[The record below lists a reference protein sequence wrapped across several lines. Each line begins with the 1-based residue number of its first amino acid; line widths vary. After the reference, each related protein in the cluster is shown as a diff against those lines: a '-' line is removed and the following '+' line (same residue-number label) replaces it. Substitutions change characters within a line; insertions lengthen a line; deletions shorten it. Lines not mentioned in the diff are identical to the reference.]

1 MKNILIADDN
11 NQIIEVLKQYALK
24 ENYTVFTADNGSKTL
39 EEFHKRDYDV
49 ILLDVMMPEIDG
61 FEVCRRIRQ
70 TSMVPI
76 IMITARGED
85 YDKIMG
91 LDIGADDYVIKPFS
105 PSEVMARVRAILR
118 RVESIGISNKEVV
131 QKGSLRINLDK
142 FQVFIHDETVSLTK
156 KEVEI
161 LWLLASNAGI
171 VFSRTQILDSVWGFE
186 YFGDS
191 RTIDTHI
198 KRLRSKVDTY
208 EHSDWKI
215 LTVRGIG
222 YKFEVIH
229 EITKKLFFYF
239 SIISAVLAATV
250 FVGFYGIFRYYSYQ
264 HHERELQL
272 RAELIKEKLE
282 DYISDCTA
290 NQELSA
296 YLKVLDD
303 ISLADAYF
311 ISRDGQEFTCS
322 CTCNTT
328 VKIEKKPTQEVETF
342 AEKIFKCGEYTQIK
356 KKDKRNNTV
365 IYVGIPVKEQGE
377 TTAVVVMRDTFDMD
391 QGSFLIAII
400 VLLLCLLFALLLSLF
415 LSGIMARHFMV
426 PIQKIAMA
434 TAELANGNYQIKTD
448 VYDKN
453 EIGELAK
460 KTDILAQKLDA
471 ANKERERMKQMQR
484 DYIANISHELRTP
497 VTVIRSS
504 IEALNDGM
512 IPEDKVKEY
521 QKQMLVETISLQ
533 RLINDMLDLSRLENE
548 DFPIEMEALDLG
560 FVLEDAVR
568 SIRMIAR
575 QKDINVNYRSVE
587 EEWPFK
593 GDYGRLRQM
602 FLTVLENAVK
612 YSDEGKEIWIETT
625 KKVDAYYISIKD
637 EGCGISKESLPFIFN
652 KFYRSS
658 RGQTEG
664 TGLGMAIAK
673 SIADRHDI
681 SIRIHSVE
689 GEGSKVT
696 FIVPVNK

>member
-1 MKNILIADDN
+1 
-11 NQIIEVLKQYALK
+11 
-24 ENYTVFTADNGSKTL
+24 
-39 EEFHKRDYDV
+39 
-49 ILLDVMMPEIDG
+49 
-61 FEVCRRIRQ
+61 
-70 TSMVPI
+70 
-76 IMITARGED
+76 
-85 YDKIMG
+85 
-91 LDIGADDYVIKPFS
+91 
-105 PSEVMARVRAILR
+105 
-118 RVESIGISNKEVV
+118 
-131 QKGSLRINLDK
+131 
-142 FQVFIHDETVSLTK
+142 
-156 KEVEI
+156 
-161 LWLLASNAGI
+161 
-171 VFSRTQILDSVWGFE
+171 
-186 YFGDS
+186 
-191 RTIDTHI
+191 
-198 KRLRSKVDTY
+198 
-208 EHSDWKI
+208 
-215 LTVRGIG
+215 
-222 YKFEVIH
+222 
-229 EITKKLFFYF
+229 
-239 SIISAVLAATV
+239 
-250 FVGFYGIFRYYSYQ
+250 
-264 HHERELQL
+264 
-272 RAELIKEKLE
+272 
-282 DYISDCTA
+282 
-290 NQELSA
+290 
-296 YLKVLDD
+296 
-303 ISLADAYF
+303 
-311 ISRDGQEFTCS
+311 
-322 CTCNTT
+322 
-328 VKIEKKPTQEVETF
+328 
-342 AEKIFKCGEYTQIK
+342 
-356 KKDKRNNTV
+356 
-365 IYVGIPVKEQGE
+365 
-377 TTAVVVMRDTFDMD
+377 MD

>member
-91 LDIGADDYVIKPFS
+91 LDISADDYVIKPFS

-229 EITKKLFFYF
+229 E
-239 SIISAVLAATV
+239 
-250 FVGFYGIFRYYSYQ
+250 
-264 HHERELQL
+264 
-272 RAELIKEKLE
+272 
-282 DYISDCTA
+282 
-290 NQELSA
+290 
-296 YLKVLDD
+296 
-303 ISLADAYF
+303 
-311 ISRDGQEFTCS
+311 
-322 CTCNTT
+322 
-328 VKIEKKPTQEVETF
+328 
-342 AEKIFKCGEYTQIK
+342 
-356 KKDKRNNTV
+356 
-365 IYVGIPVKEQGE
+365 
-377 TTAVVVMRDTFDMD
+377 
-391 QGSFLIAII
+391 
-400 VLLLCLLFALLLSLF
+400 
-415 LSGIMARHFMV
+415 
-426 PIQKIAMA
+426 
-434 TAELANGNYQIKTD
+434 
-448 VYDKN
+448 
-453 EIGELAK
+453 
-460 KTDILAQKLDA
+460 
-471 ANKERERMKQMQR
+471 
-484 DYIANISHELRTP
+484 
-497 VTVIRSS
+497 
-504 IEALNDGM
+504 
-512 IPEDKVKEY
+512 
-521 QKQMLVETISLQ
+521 
-533 RLINDMLDLSRLENE
+533 
-548 DFPIEMEALDLG
+548 
-560 FVLEDAVR
+560 
-568 SIRMIAR
+568 
-575 QKDINVNYRSVE
+575 
-587 EEWPFK
+587 
-593 GDYGRLRQM
+593 
-602 FLTVLENAVK
+602 
-612 YSDEGKEIWIETT
+612 
-625 KKVDAYYISIKD
+625 
-637 EGCGISKESLPFIFN
+637 
-652 KFYRSS
+652 
-658 RGQTEG
+658 
-664 TGLGMAIAK
+664 
-673 SIADRHDI
+673 
-681 SIRIHSVE
+681 
-689 GEGSKVT
+689 
-696 FIVPVNK
+696 

>member
-76 IMITARGED
+76 IMITARGDD

-229 EITKKLFFYF
+229 E
-239 SIISAVLAATV
+239 
-250 FVGFYGIFRYYSYQ
+250 
-264 HHERELQL
+264 
-272 RAELIKEKLE
+272 
-282 DYISDCTA
+282 
-290 NQELSA
+290 
-296 YLKVLDD
+296 
-303 ISLADAYF
+303 
-311 ISRDGQEFTCS
+311 
-322 CTCNTT
+322 
-328 VKIEKKPTQEVETF
+328 
-342 AEKIFKCGEYTQIK
+342 
-356 KKDKRNNTV
+356 
-365 IYVGIPVKEQGE
+365 
-377 TTAVVVMRDTFDMD
+377 
-391 QGSFLIAII
+391 
-400 VLLLCLLFALLLSLF
+400 
-415 LSGIMARHFMV
+415 
-426 PIQKIAMA
+426 
-434 TAELANGNYQIKTD
+434 
-448 VYDKN
+448 
-453 EIGELAK
+453 
-460 KTDILAQKLDA
+460 
-471 ANKERERMKQMQR
+471 
-484 DYIANISHELRTP
+484 
-497 VTVIRSS
+497 
-504 IEALNDGM
+504 
-512 IPEDKVKEY
+512 
-521 QKQMLVETISLQ
+521 
-533 RLINDMLDLSRLENE
+533 
-548 DFPIEMEALDLG
+548 
-560 FVLEDAVR
+560 
-568 SIRMIAR
+568 
-575 QKDINVNYRSVE
+575 
-587 EEWPFK
+587 
-593 GDYGRLRQM
+593 
-602 FLTVLENAVK
+602 
-612 YSDEGKEIWIETT
+612 
-625 KKVDAYYISIKD
+625 
-637 EGCGISKESLPFIFN
+637 
-652 KFYRSS
+652 
-658 RGQTEG
+658 
-664 TGLGMAIAK
+664 
-673 SIADRHDI
+673 
-681 SIRIHSVE
+681 
-689 GEGSKVT
+689 
-696 FIVPVNK
+696 

>member
-1 MKNILIADDN
+1 M
-11 NQIIEVLKQYALK
+11 
-24 ENYTVFTADNGSKTL
+24 
-39 EEFHKRDYDV
+39 
-49 ILLDVMMPEIDG
+49 
-61 FEVCRRIRQ
+61 
-70 TSMVPI
+70 
-76 IMITARGED
+76 
-85 YDKIMG
+85 
-91 LDIGADDYVIKPFS
+91 
-105 PSEVMARVRAILR
+105 
-118 RVESIGISNKEVV
+118 NK
-131 QKGSLRINLDK
+131 
-142 FQVFIHDETVSLTK
+142 
-156 KEVEI
+156 
-161 LWLLASNAGI
+161 
-171 VFSRTQILDSVWGFE
+171 
-186 YFGDS
+186 
-191 RTIDTHI
+191 
-198 KRLRSKVDTY
+198 
-208 EHSDWKI
+208 
-215 LTVRGIG
+215 
-222 YKFEVIH
+222 
-229 EITKKLFFYF
+229 ITKKLFFYF

-471 ANKERERMKQMQR
+471 TNKEREQMKQMQR

>member
-1 MKNILIADDN
+1 M
-11 NQIIEVLKQYALK
+11 
-24 ENYTVFTADNGSKTL
+24 
-39 EEFHKRDYDV
+39 
-49 ILLDVMMPEIDG
+49 
-61 FEVCRRIRQ
+61 
-70 TSMVPI
+70 
-76 IMITARGED
+76 
-85 YDKIMG
+85 
-91 LDIGADDYVIKPFS
+91 
-105 PSEVMARVRAILR
+105 
-118 RVESIGISNKEVV
+118 NK
-131 QKGSLRINLDK
+131 
-142 FQVFIHDETVSLTK
+142 
-156 KEVEI
+156 
-161 LWLLASNAGI
+161 
-171 VFSRTQILDSVWGFE
+171 
-186 YFGDS
+186 
-191 RTIDTHI
+191 
-198 KRLRSKVDTY
+198 
-208 EHSDWKI
+208 
-215 LTVRGIG
+215 
-222 YKFEVIH
+222 
-229 EITKKLFFYF
+229 ITKKLFFYF

-560 FVLEDAVR
+560 FVLEDAV
-568 SIRMIAR
+568 
-575 QKDINVNYRSVE
+575 
-587 EEWPFK
+587 
-593 GDYGRLRQM
+593 
-602 FLTVLENAVK
+602 K

>member
-24 ENYTVFTADNGSKTL
+24 ENYTVFTADNGLKTL

-229 EITKKLFFYF
+229 E
-239 SIISAVLAATV
+239 
-250 FVGFYGIFRYYSYQ
+250 
-264 HHERELQL
+264 
-272 RAELIKEKLE
+272 
-282 DYISDCTA
+282 
-290 NQELSA
+290 
-296 YLKVLDD
+296 
-303 ISLADAYF
+303 
-311 ISRDGQEFTCS
+311 
-322 CTCNTT
+322 
-328 VKIEKKPTQEVETF
+328 
-342 AEKIFKCGEYTQIK
+342 
-356 KKDKRNNTV
+356 
-365 IYVGIPVKEQGE
+365 
-377 TTAVVVMRDTFDMD
+377 
-391 QGSFLIAII
+391 
-400 VLLLCLLFALLLSLF
+400 
-415 LSGIMARHFMV
+415 
-426 PIQKIAMA
+426 
-434 TAELANGNYQIKTD
+434 
-448 VYDKN
+448 
-453 EIGELAK
+453 
-460 KTDILAQKLDA
+460 
-471 ANKERERMKQMQR
+471 
-484 DYIANISHELRTP
+484 
-497 VTVIRSS
+497 
-504 IEALNDGM
+504 
-512 IPEDKVKEY
+512 
-521 QKQMLVETISLQ
+521 
-533 RLINDMLDLSRLENE
+533 
-548 DFPIEMEALDLG
+548 
-560 FVLEDAVR
+560 
-568 SIRMIAR
+568 
-575 QKDINVNYRSVE
+575 
-587 EEWPFK
+587 
-593 GDYGRLRQM
+593 
-602 FLTVLENAVK
+602 
-612 YSDEGKEIWIETT
+612 
-625 KKVDAYYISIKD
+625 
-637 EGCGISKESLPFIFN
+637 
-652 KFYRSS
+652 
-658 RGQTEG
+658 
-664 TGLGMAIAK
+664 
-673 SIADRHDI
+673 
-681 SIRIHSVE
+681 
-689 GEGSKVT
+689 
-696 FIVPVNK
+696 

>member
-24 ENYTVFTADNGSKTL
+24 ENYTVFTADYGSKTL

-229 EITKKLFFYF
+229 E
-239 SIISAVLAATV
+239 
-250 FVGFYGIFRYYSYQ
+250 
-264 HHERELQL
+264 
-272 RAELIKEKLE
+272 
-282 DYISDCTA
+282 
-290 NQELSA
+290 
-296 YLKVLDD
+296 
-303 ISLADAYF
+303 
-311 ISRDGQEFTCS
+311 
-322 CTCNTT
+322 
-328 VKIEKKPTQEVETF
+328 
-342 AEKIFKCGEYTQIK
+342 
-356 KKDKRNNTV
+356 
-365 IYVGIPVKEQGE
+365 
-377 TTAVVVMRDTFDMD
+377 
-391 QGSFLIAII
+391 
-400 VLLLCLLFALLLSLF
+400 
-415 LSGIMARHFMV
+415 
-426 PIQKIAMA
+426 
-434 TAELANGNYQIKTD
+434 
-448 VYDKN
+448 
-453 EIGELAK
+453 
-460 KTDILAQKLDA
+460 
-471 ANKERERMKQMQR
+471 
-484 DYIANISHELRTP
+484 
-497 VTVIRSS
+497 
-504 IEALNDGM
+504 
-512 IPEDKVKEY
+512 
-521 QKQMLVETISLQ
+521 
-533 RLINDMLDLSRLENE
+533 
-548 DFPIEMEALDLG
+548 
-560 FVLEDAVR
+560 
-568 SIRMIAR
+568 
-575 QKDINVNYRSVE
+575 
-587 EEWPFK
+587 
-593 GDYGRLRQM
+593 
-602 FLTVLENAVK
+602 
-612 YSDEGKEIWIETT
+612 
-625 KKVDAYYISIKD
+625 
-637 EGCGISKESLPFIFN
+637 
-652 KFYRSS
+652 
-658 RGQTEG
+658 
-664 TGLGMAIAK
+664 
-673 SIADRHDI
+673 
-681 SIRIHSVE
+681 
-689 GEGSKVT
+689 
-696 FIVPVNK
+696 

>member
-1 MKNILIADDN
+1 M
-11 NQIIEVLKQYALK
+11 
-24 ENYTVFTADNGSKTL
+24 
-39 EEFHKRDYDV
+39 
-49 ILLDVMMPEIDG
+49 
-61 FEVCRRIRQ
+61 
-70 TSMVPI
+70 
-76 IMITARGED
+76 
-85 YDKIMG
+85 
-91 LDIGADDYVIKPFS
+91 
-105 PSEVMARVRAILR
+105 
-118 RVESIGISNKEVV
+118 NK
-131 QKGSLRINLDK
+131 
-142 FQVFIHDETVSLTK
+142 
-156 KEVEI
+156 
-161 LWLLASNAGI
+161 
-171 VFSRTQILDSVWGFE
+171 
-186 YFGDS
+186 
-191 RTIDTHI
+191 
-198 KRLRSKVDTY
+198 
-208 EHSDWKI
+208 
-215 LTVRGIG
+215 
-222 YKFEVIH
+222 
-229 EITKKLFFYF
+229 ITKKLFFYF
-239 SIISAVLAATV
+239 SIISAALAATV

-548 DFPIEMEALDLG
+548 DFPIEREALDLG

-568 SIRMIAR
+568 SVRMIAR
-575 QKDINVNYRSVE
+575 QKDINVNHRSVE
-587 EEWPFK
+587 AE
-593 GDYGRLRQM
+593 
-602 FLTVLENAVK
+602 
-612 YSDEGKEIWIETT
+612 
-625 KKVDAYYISIKD
+625 
-637 EGCGISKESLPFIFN
+637 
-652 KFYRSS
+652 
-658 RGQTEG
+658 
-664 TGLGMAIAK
+664 
-673 SIADRHDI
+673 
-681 SIRIHSVE
+681 
-689 GEGSKVT
+689 
-696 FIVPVNK
+696 